1 MATTE
6 TNSTERVYMDYNATT
21 PLAPEVVEDIS
32 RALTEAWGNPSSSY
46 GPGQKAKA
54 LIGRAR
60 ESIASMVGGC
70 PEDIIFTSGG
80 TEANNLVLH
89 TAVKHFWKTR
99 SAGGREDGVPAAG
112 SRGAALPHIVVS
124 CLEHDSVRLAVDS
137 LVAEGRADFT
147 AVPASWVTGRV
158 EVDQVLAA
166 IRPTTC
172 IVSIMLANNETGIIM
187 PIAEICRR
195 VRAMRGG
202 GAMPRLG
209 RVLLHTDAAQALGKI
224 RVNVEELGVDYLTVV
239 GHKFYGPRVGALC
252 VRGLGAGT
260 PLVPM
265 LFGGGQ
271 ERNFRP
277 GTENTPMIAGLGK
290 AAELVCQHLD
300 EYERH
305 MRQTRDYLE
314 ELLLAAFGT
323 ERLHFNGHFSGSD
336 RLPNTC
342 NVSILGPCLQGHRVL
357 AEAGGLLASVGAACH
372 SGNTHRPS
380 HVLLQCGLPEE
391 VALNA
396 VRLSV
401 GRETSRRDVERA
413 VSSLR
418 AAVATLTARGPAGTA
433 PRVATPPAEDSVP
446 TEQASVSDNDV
457 NSTPIHII
465 SNSGD
470 A

>member
-6 TNSTERVYMDYNATT
+6 TNTMERVYMDYNATT

-54 LIGRAR
+54 LICRAR
-60 ESIASMVGGC
+60 GNIASMLGGC

-112 SRGAALPHIVVS
+112 SRGAALPHIIVS

-187 PIAEICRR
+187 
-195 VRAMRGG
+195 
-202 GAMPRLG
+202 
-209 RVLLHTDAAQALGKI
+209 
-224 RVNVEELGVDYLTVV
+224 
-239 GHKFYGPRVGALC
+239 FYGPRVGALC

-314 ELLLAAFGT
+314 ELLLAEFGP

-357 AEAGGLLASVGAACH
+357 AEAHGLLASVGAACH

-380 HVLLQCGLPEE
+380 HVLLQCGVPEE

-418 AAVATLTARGPAGTA
+418 AAVTTLTARGPAGTV
-433 PRVATPPAEDSVP
+433 PRVATPPAEDSAP
-446 TEQASVSDNDV
+446 TEQESVSDNDV
-457 NSTPIHII
+457 NSTPINII

>member
-124 CLEHDSVRLAVDS
+124 CLEHDSVRLAMDS

-239 GHKFYGPRVGALC
+239 GHKVPQTRRQRSPRRLSVA
-252 VRGLGAGT
+252 R
-260 PLVPM
+260 
-265 LFGGGQ
+265 
-271 ERNFRP
+271 
-277 GTENTPMIAGLGK
+277 TENTPMIAGLGK